1 MVWSVI
7 HVYLNISSICCQVLL
22 GQEDLSLDPEEAGG
36 QERRVTRVTVHPD
49 YARAAHTRLTS
60 DLAIL
65 ELESPVTADTRI
77 VPVCLPEDIILEA
90 RSSLSRDPEDVSGN
104 IGVISGWGRLRSD
117 GPISP
122 QLQSAEVK
130 YE

>member
-1 MVWSVI
+1 M
-7 HVYLNISSICCQVLL
+7 
-22 GQEDLSLDPEEAGG
+22 GQEDLSLDPAEAGG
-36 QERRVTRVTVHPD
+36 QERRVRRITAHPD

-65 ELESPVTADTRI
+65 ELEAPVTADTRI
-77 VPVCLPEDIILEA
+77 VPVCLPALGDPEDIIEA
-90 RSSLSRDPEDVSGN
+90 RTSLANDSDVIGN

-122 QLQSAEVK
+122 QLQSAEV
-130 YE
+130 

>member
-1 MVWSVI
+1 MK
-7 HVYLNISSICCQVLL
+7 
-22 GQEDLSLDPEEAGG
+22 
-36 QERRVTRVTVHPD
+36 RVTAHPE

-65 ELESPVTADTRI
+65 ELDTPVTADTRI
-77 VPVCLPEDIILEA
+77 VPVCLPTLGDPEDIIEA
-90 RSSLSRDPEDVSGN
+90 RTSLTSDSDVVGN

-122 QLQSAEVK
+122 QLQSAEV
-130 YE
+130 

>member
-1 MVWSVI
+1 MAR
-7 HVYLNISSICCQVLL
+7 L
-22 GQEDLSLDPEEAGG
+22 
-36 QERRVTRVTVHPD
+36 TVHPD

-65 ELESPVTADTRI
+65 ELDTPVTSSDASI
-77 VPVCLPEDIILEA
+77 VPVCLPDIGDTKLILEA
-90 RSSLSRDPEDVSGN
+90 RSSLLQDSDVFGN

-122 QLQSAEVK
+122 QLQSAEVECSK
-130 YE
+130 FPMFESELLPGRGAERC

>member
-1 MVWSVI
+1 MFI
-7 HVYLNISSICCQVLL
+7 IIIISSMCCQVLL
-22 GQEDLSLDPEEAGG
+22 GQEDLSVDPEEAGG

-77 VPVCLPEDIILEA
+77 VPVCLPEDFILEA
-90 RSSLSRDPEDVSGN
+90 RTSISREGGDVTGN

-122 QLQSAEVK
+122 KLQSTEV
-130 YE
+130 ECI

>member
-1 MVWSVI
+1 M
-7 HVYLNISSICCQVLL
+7 
-22 GQEDLSLDPEEAGG
+22 A
-36 QERRVTRVTVHPD
+36 RVTVHPD
-49 YARAAHTRLTS
+49 YTREAHTRLTS

-77 VPVCLPEDIILEA
+77 VPVCLPQDIILEA
-90 RSSLSRDPEDVSGN
+90 RTGLTREEGDVIGN

-122 QLQSAEVK
+122 QLQSTEVK
-130 YE
+130 